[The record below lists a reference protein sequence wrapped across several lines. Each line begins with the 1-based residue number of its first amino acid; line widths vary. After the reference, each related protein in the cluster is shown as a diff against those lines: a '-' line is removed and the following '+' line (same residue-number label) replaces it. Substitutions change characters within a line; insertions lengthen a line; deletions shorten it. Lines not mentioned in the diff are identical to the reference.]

1 MRVGISF
8 IHNLL
13 GLISQKLRLKKTL
26 SVISEILNNGKKKR
40 YYGELHMLVSTTLNF
55 LLALF
60 PYDNQQRWGI
70 KIE

>member
-8 IHNLL
+8 IHHLL

-40 YYGELHMLVSTTLNF
+40 FYEELHMLVSTTLNF

-60 PYDNQQRWGI
+60 PYDNKDGGL
-70 KIE
+70 K